1 MLKFLV
7 SIVASAVIM
16 TTASATAIDTQKT
29 AKEALEVIKVNIKSG
44 ISESDTIYRRC
55 PPFCF

>member
-1 MLKFLV
+1 MIKFLV

-16 TTASATAIDTQKT
+16 TTTSATAIDTQKT
-29 AKEALEVIKVNIKSG
+29 VKEAPEVTKVNIKSG
-44 ISESDTIYRRC
+44 TSESDIIYRNC